1 MEKFQSYLKI
11 SRESFIRQSIGSFA
25 EKGDLANGLREAR
38 DLADTKFINNLKSKE
53 KMSRRPHGQSF
64 EAVAVVKKKD
74 ESQDKYLIYKM
85 DDGSE
90 TNEPF
95 VFKSSKR
102 KAKILRNLDKDGV
115 HPLASETVYLDVLH
129 SYTKGWKTY
138 TLSHYDI
145 LIRQMVRL
153 CTMVCPKEDRIC
165 CELFFRLINKMLQ
178 EYICDEEGLETTEYV
193 FNPYQC

>member
-115 HPLASETVYLDVLH
+115 HPLASKTVYLDVLH

-145 LIRQMVRL
+145 LMRQMV
-153 CTMVCPKEDRIC
+153 
-165 CELFFRLINKMLQ
+165 
-178 EYICDEEGLETTEYV
+178 
-193 FNPYQC
+193 